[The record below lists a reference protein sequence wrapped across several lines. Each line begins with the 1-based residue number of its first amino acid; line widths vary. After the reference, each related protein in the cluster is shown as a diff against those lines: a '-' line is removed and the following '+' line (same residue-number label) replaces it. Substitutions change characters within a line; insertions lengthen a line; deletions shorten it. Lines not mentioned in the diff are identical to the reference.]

1 MAKRIKVEE
10 GSGNVFADIGLPNP
24 EEALAKAEIA
34 RRVNRILADRG
45 LSQVQ
50 AGAVLGI
57 PQPRVSDLV
66 RGRLAKFSLEKL
78 IDFAKRMSTGV
89 AAPAFRRCA
98 FRLWIGESSA
108 GPQHRRSCTRSQ
120 RSLLVRVG

>member
-78 IDFAKRMSTGV
+78 IDFAKRLGNDIEIRIKPSQKPHLKVRT
-89 AAPAFRRCA
+89 AA
-98 FRLWIGESSA
+98 
-108 GPQHRRSCTRSQ
+108 
-120 RSLLVRVG
+120 